1 MTILNSKILI
11 DSNILIN
18 STNRD
23 SKKHLDALK
32 FLNQVG
38 QGYISIQN
46 INEFLRVS
54 THAVF
59 QKPLTQPQAITQ
71 IKNFMSW
78 FKIITPSEQTTLIH
92 LDLLNKYNSTSNQ
105 IYDNYLVATMLTHS
119 IKTIATD
126 NEKDFAK
133 YKEIKVY
140 NPFK

>member
-18 STNRD
+18 ATNTH
-23 SKKHLDALK
+23 SEKHIIALN
-32 FLNQVG
+32 FLEQIP
-38 QGYISIQN
+38 QGCISIQN

-54 THAVF
+54 THPIF
-59 QKPLTQPQAITQ
+59 QNPLTQAQAITQ
-71 IKNFMSW
+71 IKKFMNI
-78 FKIITPSEQTTLIH
+78 FEVVTPSEQTTLIH
-92 LDLLNKYNSTSNQ
+92 LDLLDKYKSTSNQ
-105 IYDNYLVATMLTHS
+105 IYDNFLVATMLTHS

-126 NEKDFAK
+126 NEKDFKK